1 MASENSCYRE
11 NFAKLSNASS
21 PEFHTPHYP
30 WGWWNRSIPLMLK
43 RFIAVNGKSWKP
55 SSRWRLWLLVE
66 QKHLLWGKGWRRT
79 VLGNQPRA
87 DKGISIDILM
97 QKIVRPASERSFGRH
112 KQSKEAKA
120 KKAKTVCWQVEKD
133 WEVNDFGE
141 GCPMLQNSTSG
152 WTPVL
157 KGTM

>member
-21 PEFHTPHYP
+21 PEFHIPHYP

-43 RFIAVNGKSWKP
+43 RFIAVNGKSWNP
-55 SSRWRLWLLVE
+55 SSHWRLWLLVE
-66 QKHLLWGKGWRRT
+66 QKHLLWGERLEENCAGKSATCRQRDFHWYFNAKNCETSIRTFVWTTQTIKG
-79 VLGNQPRA
+79 
-87 DKGISIDILM
+87 S
-97 QKIVRPASERSFGRH
+97 
-112 KQSKEAKA
+112 QS

-133 WEVNDFGE
+133 WEVNGFGE
-141 GCPMLQNSTSG
+141 GCPVLQNSTSG

>member
-21 PEFHTPHYP
+21 PEFHIPHYP

-43 RFIAVNGKSWKP
+43 RFIAVNGKSWN
-55 SSRWRLWLLVE
+55 SSSHWRLWLLVE
-66 QKHLLWGKGWRRT
+66 QKHLLWGEGWRRT

-97 QKIVRPASERSFGRH
+97 QKIARTASERSFGRH
-112 KQSKEAKA
+112 KQSKGAKA
-120 KKAKTVCWQVEKD
+120 KKQRQFVGRWKRIGKLMALGRAAPC
-133 WEVNDFGE
+133 
-141 GCPMLQNSTSG
+141 CSTAHLVGPLS
-152 WTPVL
+152 
-157 KGTM
+157 